1 MESIERLN
9 LDFLDR
15 LVISFDDEVT
25 SLNLN
30 EKRSGRSVDEKFYV
44 SVGEETFASVAD
56 RMIKRDND
64 FVFDKTY
71 VNPLFVKQNTTEA
84 LLDTIRN
91 EEFVH
96 RQRRDSKES
105 DQFANARIK
114 MDRFISQQ
122 KSQRE
127 EEKLREF
134 ETAIA
139 EYRWLY
145 RPKLISP
152 YPKTFVQECVIA
164 EHVLAKFVDTVL
176 STGTEVSGGS
186 PNLSDCIYGALLE
199 DFLMDGE
206 KQQYFNKLFLP
217 SVYKF
222 PRRLN
227 TTYVFNKYMHQ
238 FSRTTSRLR
247 TVRTRSTVSS

>member
-30 EKRSGRSVDEKFYV
+30 EKRSGRSVDEKLYV

-105 DQFANARIK
+105 DQFADARRK

-139 EYRWLY
+139 EYRC
-145 RPKLISP
+145 S
-152 YPKTFVQECVIA
+152 
-164 EHVLAKFVDTVL
+164 
-176 STGTEVSGGS
+176 
-186 PNLSDCIYGALLE
+186 
-199 DFLMDGE
+199 
-206 KQQYFNKLFLP
+206 
-217 SVYKF
+217 
-222 PRRLN
+222 
-227 TTYVFNKYMHQ
+227 
-238 FSRTTSRLR
+238 
-247 TVRTRSTVSS
+247 TVRN